1 MKAAAQIHTNRE
13 QIMLNQLNQKLPATD
28 PCLGAAI
35 VISKATHK
43 IKSHFETISHIH
55 ASVWWFNTTVTESLN
70 KIEIRYACI
79 FCLYISGI
87 I

>member
-1 MKAAAQIHTNRE
+1 
-13 QIMLNQLNQKLPATD
+13 MLNQLNQKLPATD

-55 ASVWWFNTTVTESLN
+55 ASGHVECVVVQYNCNGVF
-70 KIEIRYACI
+70 K
-79 FCLYISGI
+79 
-87 I
+87 